1 MKYYVHHTPGR
12 LRIRIP
18 SIRNNP
24 VSADHVK
31 SLLNIG
37 GMEKIKVNPITGSV
51 VATYDPGAVSGK
63 HLLSILKENG
73 FYSEDRT
80 ITIDDQLR
88 QASNTAAHKFRRAFF
103 SWAVGRVLE
112 SNGLSLI
119 AAFI

>member
-24 VSADHVK
+24 VRADHVK

-37 GMEKIKVNPITGSV
+37 GTEKIKVNPMTGSV
-51 VATYDPGAVSGK
+51 VATYDPVAVSGQ
-63 HLLSILKENG
+63 HLLKILKENG
-73 FYSEDRT
+73 LYSEDQT
-80 ITIDDQLR
+80 ISIDDQIQ
-88 QASNTAAHKFRRAFF
+88 QASITAAHKFRRAFF

>member
-24 VSADHVK
+24 VKADHVK
-31 SLLNIG
+31 SLLNVG
-37 GMEKIKVNPITGSV
+37 GTEKIKVNPMTGSV
-51 VATYDPGAVSGK
+51 VATYDPDAVSGQ
-63 HLLSILKENG
+63 HLLRILKENG

-80 ITIDDQLR
+80 ITIDDQLQ
-88 QASNTAAHKFRRAFF
+88 QASYTAAHKFRRAFF

-112 SNGLSLI
+112 ANGLSLI
-119 AAFI
+119 AALI